1 MRMAAE
7 PDAFL
12 PLTRPSADGVDLRA
26 LPSSSVVEIASGE
39 RWPLAS
45 DRVAFVLAGAVL
57 STVRY
62 RYDDAAFVDVLG
74 PGDLAGDQ
82 AFLSADGTGSLELSA
97 LVPTRGVTV
106 DAWTLW
112 SLAGTPEWIFVIAL
126 LGGLS
131 LLGLDWRPLLLALVP
146 LAIAALLPV
155 LHAGLGAARATF
167 PSSSSLSE
175 RLGLRLRTACRE
187 RGGTGGGS
195 RTERSDARAE
205 PTSCRQP
212 RPPSRPARTGA
223 HRRARPSSLRL
234 PRARASGDER
244 APIAPPLP
252 AAPPGIP
259 RRSR

>member
-1 MRMAAE
+1 DGDACRRPRVHSSPTRKAMRMAAE

-82 AFLSADGTGSLELSA
+82 AFLSADGTGSLELSD

-112 SLAGTPEWIFVIAL
+112 SLAGERPAVARFL
-126 LGGLS
+126 LRRLS
-131 LLGLDWRPLLLALVP
+131 GNA
-146 LAIAALLPV
+146 
-155 LHAGLGAARATF
+155 H
-167 PSSSSLSE
+167 
-175 RLGLRLRTACRE
+175 RLRRRAAVLRSLEVRDRLVLTLRNLAATHGLA
-187 RGGTGGGS
+187 RGGRVTISLPLTQDVLASIVGCS
-195 RTERSDARAE
+195 R
-205 PTSCRQP
+205 
-212 RPPSRPARTGA
+212 
-223 HRRARPSSLRL
+223 
-234 PRARASGDER
+234 
-244 APIAPPLP
+244 
-252 AAPPGIP
+252 
-259 RRSR
+259 